1 MPLPKLPSFHRSKS
15 PAPPSIDPL
24 ATYTISQN
32 LAGKLTV
39 TSPTPSGY
47 SYSITLSMKKS
58 WRDTIEVAI
67 HRSAASTFEQQSD
80 VVGHC
85 LIQTASA
92 KFTKCTFDAY
102 GEDVKLEKT
111 SGALSAMEKSCYTLA
126 APLGTFKWEH
136 DHDSIT
142 GAAKRLKLVD
152 EQGTVLARFGGTGQT
167 ANEFGVLEVY
177 DGKLAADENWC
188 GLVLLTA
195 VCVFAREERSR
206 ERKKKAN
213 GVVGVIGN
221 WGGLLTMGIP
231 VGN

>member
-1 MPLPKLPSFHRSKS
+1 MGLFRKSKS
-15 PAPPSIDPL
+15 AAHPSRDPL
-24 ATYTISQN
+24 VTYSITQN

-39 TSPTPSGY
+39 TSTTPHAY
-47 SYSITLSMKKS
+47 AYSITLQLKKA

-67 HRSAASTFEQQSD
+67 HRSLDATCQQHGD

-92 KFTKCTFDAY
+92 RFTKCRLDAY
-102 GEDVKLEKT
+102 GQDIRLEKS
-111 SGALSAMEKSCYTLA
+111 SGALSSMDKASYALA
-126 APLGTFKWEH
+126 VPALGSFKWMH

-142 GAAKRLKLVD
+142 GAARRLKLVD
-152 EQGTVLARFGGTGQT
+152 EASGSVLARFGGG
-167 ANEFGVLEVY
+167 AKGIGEFGVLEVY
-177 DGKLAADENWC
+177 DQRVARDQDWC
-188 GLVLLTA
+188 GLCILTA

-213 GVVGVIGN
+213 GVVGAVGN